1 MGNDAIHDTYSYI
14 VWVYRDGEYLLLFY
28 SPFMYRETRE
38 VITNDILIVLPFDIF
53 NICLSAYWCN
63 RGIVRQIISP
73 ITSVTFESHLRRKSI
88 SEKYRIGKGKH
99 FFIIKAADWHNSQN
113 DWVTSSATITSVTYM
128 LTYKKTQT
136 QTDIHMR
143 LELLTV
149 LSLRKFTNA
158 SCCGRC
164 YTGHVILMFVSCNTF
179 KLQQWIS

>member
-1 MGNDAIHDTYSYI
+1 M
-14 VWVYRDGEYLLLFY
+14 
-28 SPFMYRETRE
+28 
-38 VITNDILIVLPFDIF
+38 IVLPFDIF
-53 NICLSAYWCN
+53 NFCLSAYWCN

-158 SCCGRC
+158 SCCTAAARWWGATRAC
-164 YTGHVILMFVSCNTF
+164 IFVCLLIQKEFRRN
-179 KLQQWIS
+179 I

>member
-1 MGNDAIHDTYSYI
+1 MTII
-14 VWVYRDGEYLLLFY
+14 VIIIIVVVVLLCIC
-28 SPFMYRETRE
+28 R
-38 VITNDILIVLPFDIF
+38 IF
-53 NICLSAYWCN
+53 W
-63 RGIVRQIISP
+63 QIISP
-73 ITSVTFESHLRRKSI
+73 YELLSYSPYRKWF
-88 SEKYRIGKGKH
+88 SECQEKKS
-99 FFIIKAADWHNSQN
+99 FFVIKAADWHNSQN